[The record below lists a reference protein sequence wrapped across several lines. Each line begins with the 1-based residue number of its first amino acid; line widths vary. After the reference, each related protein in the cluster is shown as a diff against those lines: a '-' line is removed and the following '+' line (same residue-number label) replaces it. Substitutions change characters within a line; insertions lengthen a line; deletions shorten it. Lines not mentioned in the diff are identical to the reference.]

1 MCGRYLLDADY
12 EALIERYKIFEDFRD
27 VYEKKIEIFPSQ
39 SILALVHKGRERVMQ
54 ELVWGLKIMPKRNL
68 INSRIETILSGD
80 LYNRLQP
87 CIIPATGYY
96 EWEKVKKQKCKIT
109 SDTGLL
115 NMAGLYDLNSKTVSI
130 ITTKAQASIEH
141 VHDRMPLMIETEELE
156 NWLTSMKIKAYL
168 KDFANKKALNFTVEN
183 LEPTLQLS
191 FFNDD
196 FIS

>member
-39 SILALVHKGRERVMQ
+39 SILTVVHKDHGRTIQ
-54 ELVWGLKIMPKRNL
+54 AFVWGLKIMPKRNL

-80 LYNRLQP
+80 LYSRLQP
-87 CIIPATGYY
+87 CIVPATGYY
-96 EWEKVKKQKCKIT
+96 EWEKVQKQKCKIT

-115 NMAGLYDLNSKTVSI
+115 NMAGLYDSSSKTVSI
-130 ITTKAQASIEH
+130 ITTKAHASIEH
-141 VHDRMPLMIETEELE
+141 VHDRMPLIIETEELE
-156 NWLTSMKIKAYL
+156 NWLTSLKIKAFL
-168 KDFANKKALNFTVEN
+168 KDFAHKKALNFTVEN
-183 LEPTLQLS
+183 LEPTMQLS

-196 FIS
+196 FIK